1 MRRAFA
7 AAGILLL
14 SVNCATVVNKRHQ
27 KIPVNSSP
35 SGARVS
41 LQDCG
46 ASRLDANAVT
56 PTVVSIKR
64 NVKGC
69 RLVLSKDGYD
79 DAVLQFT
86 RHVSGWVW
94 GNVAIGGILGW
105 AIDAMTGAMY
115 GQNPDNLQITLAE
128 KKNHS

>member
-1 MRRAFA
+1 MKRAFA
-7 AAGILLL
+7 AAGIVLL
-14 SVNCATVVNKRHQ
+14 SVNCATVINKRHQ

-46 ASRLDANAVT
+46 ASKLDDQAVT
-56 PTVVSIKR
+56 PTIVSIKR

-69 RLVLSKDGYD
+69 RMVLSKEGYD
-79 DAVLQFT
+79 EAVLQFT
-86 RHVSGWVW
+86 RHISGWVW
-94 GNVAIGGILGW
+94 GNAAIGGILGL

-115 GQNPDNLQITLAE
+115 GQNPDNIQVTLAE
-128 KKNHS
+128 KK

>member
-1 MRRAFA
+1 MKRAFA
-7 AAGILLL
+7 AAGIVLL

-46 ASRLDANAVT
+46 ASKLDDQAVT
-56 PTVVSIKR
+56 PTIVSIKR
-64 NVKGC
+64 DVKGC
-69 RLVLSKDGYD
+69 RMVLAKEGYD
-79 DAVLQFT
+79 EAVLQFT

-94 GNVAIGGILGW
+94 GNVAIGGLLGL

-115 GQNPDNLQITLAE
+115 GQNPDTIQVTLAE
-128 KKNHS
+128 KK